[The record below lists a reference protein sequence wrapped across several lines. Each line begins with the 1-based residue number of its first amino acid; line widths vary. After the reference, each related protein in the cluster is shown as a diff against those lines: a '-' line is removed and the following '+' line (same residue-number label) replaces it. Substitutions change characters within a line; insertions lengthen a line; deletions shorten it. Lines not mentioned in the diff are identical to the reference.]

1 MTDGPPKLDWR
12 YYLHNGLLALLT
24 PVVIGGLGWRLAFMR
39 RAREDVRQRL
49 GHYPGDVRCPN
60 RGRERVIWVHAVSVG
75 EVVTAAA
82 ILDELKKRTPLT
94 RVVLSTTTSTGQE
107 TARKR
112 GLDVDALIYFPYDLP
127 WAVRRALN
135 CVRPDLLVMV
145 DTELWPN
152 IIALAHG
159 SGVKI
164 AVANARFSDKAV
176 RRARFVRW
184 HYGWMLGSV
193 DSVLAQSP
201 LDAERYLDFGADAKR
216 VEVTGSLKFDEEF
229 PEVSPAAAAKLRQDL
244 GLMPDV
250 PVWVVGSTREGEEE
264 YVLDAFRELRL
275 QQQHVQPIIAPRHP
289 ERGDEVERI
298 VRDRGYHPIRRTQLR
313 QAAESGAPPP
323 SATDRPEDTVV
334 ILDTIGE
341 LARVYAIADV
351 VTVGGS
357 FVRWGGHNML
367 QPMAQGKPVIVGPH
381 THNFRDI
388 VAIAKEAGALIEVGG
403 PGELAGA
410 VARVLTS
417 EGERDLLSLRALK
430 VVRENRGASA
440 RTAERLV
447 ELLNGG

>member
-1 MTDGPPKLDWR
+1 MTDGPPNLDWR
-12 YYLHNGLLALLT
+12 YYFHNGLLALLT
-24 PVVIGGLGWRLAFMR
+24 PVVVGGLGWRLASMR
-39 RAREDVRQRL
+39 RAREDIKQRL
-49 GHYPGDVRCPN
+49 GRYPDGVCRPS
-60 RGRERVIWVHAVSVG
+60 RGREPVIWIHAVSVG

-82 ILDELKKRTPLT
+82 ILGELKKRMPLA

-127 WAVRRALN
+127 WAVRRALS
-135 CVRPDLLVMV
+135 CLQPDLLVMI

-152 IIALAHG
+152 VIALAHG
-159 SGVKI
+159 SGVRI
-164 AVANARFSDKAV
+164 AVANARFSDKGMK
-176 RRARFVRW
+176 RARLVRW
-184 HYGWMLGSV
+184 HYRWMLGNV

-201 LDAERYLDFGADAKR
+201 LDAERYIDFGADARR
-216 VEVTGSLKFDEEF
+216 VEVTGSVKFDEEF
-229 PEVSPAAAAKLRQDL
+229 PDVPPAAAAKLRQDL
-244 GLMPDV
+244 GLLADV

-313 QAAESGAPPP
+313 QAAESGAPAP
-323 SATDRPEDTVV
+323 SAADRPEDTVV

-388 VAIAKEAGALIEVGG
+388 VAVAKEAGALIEVGG
-403 PGELAGA
+403 PGDLAGA
-410 VARVLTS
+410 VARVLAS

-447 ELLNGG
+447 QLLNDG